1 MSLSES
7 HSLKGA
13 TDPGQLVARPAAG
26 ASGAGDDAARCSG
39 GDQRI
44 VTAAWHLHENVGT
57 RRGALESKPFEEFA
71 ASNALDRIMHA
82 IVTGYHD

>member
-1 MSLSES
+1 M
-7 HSLKGA
+7 
-13 TDPGQLVARPAAG
+13 
-26 ASGAGDDAARCSG
+26 
-39 GDQRI
+39 
-44 VTAAWHLHENVGT
+44 TAAWHLHENVGT